1 MYRLLNIFKI
11 RLKLVQMGYDKGWEH
26 GYQAGMDEQHKQILD
41 LLNNHIENIDWT
53 KEDPFTVKDVIPV
66 VKNHVADKEPIGWNQ

>member
-1 MYRLLNIFKI
+1 MKKILNIFKI

-41 LLNNHIENIDWT
+41 LLNKHIHDIDWT
-53 KEDPFTVKDVIPV
+53 KEDIFTVKDVIPV
-66 VKNHVADKEPIGWNQ
+66 VEDHIADKEPVGWK